1 MPDFAALILLRRL
14 IRGGFPRSAR
24 LWRGFFSTL
33 LAGLAIVVLASCAG
47 PKVIVQTDDRP
58 GHAPVIFDP
67 KPVSVQT
74 GKASYYWQDTRT
86 ASGERFNPEGLTA
99 AHRKLPFGTWVRAV
113 NLRNGK
119 SVIVRINDR
128 GPYIRGRII
137 DLSRGAARQI
147 DMIKAGVVPIRV
159 EVLRE
164 IKVVQKP
171 NIRLTSEIKQRAQER
186 LRERQKEEKPA
197 QKPASTEESG
207 ERRGTR
213 TSRVRG
219 R

>member
-1 MPDFAALILLRRL
+1 
-14 IRGGFPRSAR
+14 
-24 LWRGFFSTL
+24 
-33 LAGLAIVVLASCAG
+33 
-47 PKVIVQTDDRP
+47 
-58 GHAPVIFDP
+58 
-67 KPVSVQT
+67 
-74 GKASYYWQDTRT
+74 
-86 ASGERFNPEGLTA
+86 
-99 AHRKLPFGTWVRAV
+99 
-113 NLRNGK
+113 
-119 SVIVRINDR
+119 
-128 GPYIRGRII
+128 
-137 DLSRGAARQI
+137 
-147 DMIKAGVVPIRV
+147 MIKAGVVPIRV